1 MQRPETT
8 GATGNNEVAG
18 LAVKAELR
26 NDHAAVAPTTNT
38 ELQAIE
44 KLLIRRLAQ
53 PLPGAPA
60 QWLFAPT
67 PALKGWEPDKP
78 PDTAR
83 RAAALI
89 LLYPGELGPS
99 FPLTMRRHDLPHHP
113 GQISLPGGALDPG
126 EDPAD
131 GALREAHEEIGIDRG
146 DVRVIG
152 ALSPLWVIV
161 SNFVVQPFVAA
172 IDYRPEF
179 RASPREVSAL
189 IETPIAWVR
198 DRARVG
204 ADQRVRGDVSVTFPY
219 FDFDGH
225 HIWGATAMML
235 SELREVMT
243 E

>member
-1 MQRPETT
+1 VTALGDLKSLETF
-8 GATGNNEVAG
+8 
-18 LAVKAELR
+18 LA
-26 NDHAAVAPTTNT
+26 
-38 ELQAIE
+38 
-44 KLLIRRLAQ
+44 RRLTE
-53 PLPGAPA
+53 PLPGAAA
-60 QWLFAPT
+60 QWRFAPT

-78 PDTAR
+78 PETAR

-89 LLYPGELGPS
+89 LLYPGEHGPS

-126 EDPAD
+126 EAPAD
-131 GALREAHEEIGIDRG
+131 GAVREAHEEIGIVPA
-146 DVRVIG
+146 DVRVLG

-161 SNFVVQPFVAA
+161 SNFVVQPFVGV

-189 IETPIAWVR
+189 IETPMAWVR
-198 DRARVG
+198 DPARVG
-204 ADQRVRGDVSVTFPY
+204 ADQRMRSGIEVSFPY

-235 SELREVMT
+235 GELREVIG

>member
-1 MQRPETT
+1 VDTRP
-8 GATGNNEVAG
+8 
-18 LAVKAELR
+18 
-26 NDHAAVAPTTNT
+26 DPD
-38 ELQAIE
+38 LQALE
-44 KLLIRRLAQ
+44 TFLLQRLTQ

-60 QWLFAPT
+60 QWRFAPT

-78 PDTAR
+78 PETAR

-89 LLYPGELGPS
+89 LLYPGDHGPS

-126 EDPAD
+126 EAPAD
-131 GALREAHEEIGIDRG
+131 GALREAHEEIGIDSA
-146 DVRVIG
+146 DVRVLG

-161 SNFVVQPFVAA
+161 SNFVVQPFVGI

-189 IETPIAWVR
+189 IETPVAWVR
-198 DRARVG
+198 DPARVG
-204 ADQRVRGDVSVTFPY
+204 ADQRMRSGVSVTFPY
-219 FDFDGH
+219 FDVDGH

-235 SELREVMT
+235 GELRDVLGE
-243 E
+243 